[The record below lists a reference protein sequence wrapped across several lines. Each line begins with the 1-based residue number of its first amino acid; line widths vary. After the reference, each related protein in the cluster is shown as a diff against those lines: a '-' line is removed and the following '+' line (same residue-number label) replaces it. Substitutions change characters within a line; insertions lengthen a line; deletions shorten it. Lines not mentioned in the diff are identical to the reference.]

1 MTTAQSLKIIQ
12 LGFEKTIDE
21 YRDVYDVIMSKSYSK
36 ITFLENR
43 IWILKTINNLKI
55 NFNIET
61 SIHEIIKK
69 KQNKYLNNPNIKSK
83 EEQIEFKYYNK
94 ICFNYNIS
102 TQVYYQIIS
111 FFIKCQDLYTQ
122 NTITYQE
129 LNELLNTNEYLEIY
143 NY

>member
-21 YRDVYDVIMSKSYSK
+21 YRDVYDVIMAKSYSK
-36 ITFLENR
+36 LTFLENR

-69 KQNKYLNNPNIKSK
+69 KQNKYLNNSNIKSK

>member
-1 MTTAQSLKIIQ
+1 MTITQSLKTIQ

-21 YRDVYDVIMSKSYSK
+21 YRDVYDVIMAKSYSK

-69 KQNKYLNNPNIKSK
+69 KQNKYLNNPNIKTK

-129 LNELLNTNEYLEIY
+129 LNELLNSNEYLEIY